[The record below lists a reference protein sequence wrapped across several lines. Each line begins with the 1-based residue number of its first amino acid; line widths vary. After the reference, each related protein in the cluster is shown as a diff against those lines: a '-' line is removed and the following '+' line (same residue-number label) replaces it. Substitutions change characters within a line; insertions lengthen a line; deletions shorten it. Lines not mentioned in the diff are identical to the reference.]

1 MNLQQLKIVRETVRQ
16 DFNLTAV
23 AEALYTSQPGVSRH
37 IRDLEDELGVE
48 LFLRRG
54 KRLLGLSEPGKE
66 LLVLVERML
75 IDANNIKRLADQYSQ
90 VDIGQMTIVT
100 THTQARYSLPPIVN
114 QFRSL
119 YPKVHLHLH
128 QGSPSEINQML
139 LDGHA
144 DIGIATEVLGNENDL
159 IALPFYNWRHCVV
172 VNRDHPLAGLAQPT
186 LKDVAT
192 YPIITYHEG
201 FTGRLK
207 VDQAFQNAGLS
218 PEIAIS
224 ALDADVIKTY
234 VDLGLGVGVIASMAF
249 NPDNDRSLKVLELSD
264 EFPLNTTCIAV
275 RKGNYLRSY
284 ANKFIELCNPE
295 LGERKLKELLQN
307 PE

>member
-90 VDIGQMTIVT
+90 VDVGQLTIVT

-114 QFRSL
+114 QFRAL

-144 DIGIATEVLGNENDL
+144 DIGIATEVLGNEHDL
-159 IALPFYNWRHCVV
+159 IALPFYSWRHCVV
-172 VNRDHPLAGLAQPT
+172 VNRDHPLAALEKPM
-186 LKDVAT
+186 LKDVAS

-201 FTGRLK
+201 FTGRVK
-207 VDQAFQNAGLS
+207 VDQAFEKAGLN

-249 NPDNDRSLKVLELSD
+249 NKDTDRSLKVLELSE
-264 EFPLNTTCIAV
+264 EFPVNTTCIAV

-295 LGERKLKELLQN
+295 LGERKLKEYLQN
-307 PE
+307 PD

>member
-90 VDIGQMTIVT
+90 VDIGQLTIVT

-139 LDGHA
+139 LDGQA

-159 IALPFYNWRHCVV
+159 IALPFYSWRHCVV
-172 VNRDHPLAGLAQPT
+172 VNRDHPLAALTHPT
-186 LKDVAT
+186 LKDVAD
-192 YPIITYHEG
+192 YPVITYHEG

-207 VDQAFQNAGLS
+207 VDQAFEKAGLN

-249 NPDNDRSLKVLELSD
+249 NPDNDRTLKVLELSD

-284 ANKFIELCNPE
+284 ANKFIELCNSE

>member
-90 VDIGQMTIVT
+90 VDIGQLTIVT

-159 IALPFYNWRHCVV
+159 IALPFYSWRHCVV
-172 VNRDHPLAGLAQPT
+172 VNRDHPLAALTQPT
-186 LKDVAT
+186 LKDVAN

-207 VDQAFQNAGLS
+207 VDQAFEKAGLS